1 MQSTVRVSALAVL
14 VTTVLWSGCHHEEAN
29 TQRIRSL
36 ADIPAPNSELYK
48 HVQEYTEWR
57 NPYLTVLPDGIRI
70 QSLPAAFQKKVPIGV
85 LHQTLLSLPAS
96 AWPYGRVV
104 AVQAGGGPQNNT
116 TPALIEQ
123 NRIQVQA
130 ILRAAGVTID
140 YWPGA

>member
-1 MQSTVRVSALAVL
+1 MLVL
-14 VTTVLWSGCHHEEAN
+14 LVATFVCSGCHREQAD

-36 ADIPAPNSELYK
+36 ADIPSPNSELYE
-48 HVQEYTEWR
+48 HVQDYAKWR

-70 QSLPAAFQKKVPIGV
+70 QSLPGAFEKKVPVGA
-85 LHQTLLSLPAS
+85 LHQALLSLPAS

-104 AVQAGGGPQNNT
+104 AVQAGGGPQNEI

-123 NRIQVQA
+123 NRIQVEA
-130 ILRAAGVTID
+130 ILRAAAVTID